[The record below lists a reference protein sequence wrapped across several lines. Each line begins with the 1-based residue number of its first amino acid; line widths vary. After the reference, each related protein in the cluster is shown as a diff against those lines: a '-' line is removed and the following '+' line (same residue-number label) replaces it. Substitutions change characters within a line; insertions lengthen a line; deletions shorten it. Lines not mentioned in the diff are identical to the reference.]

1 MSVHR
6 MFSPEPDVGWD
17 STDPLAVAGRHAR
30 FCAVICA
37 CCADACAAEGMD
49 MSACVS
55 ACLDCAD
62 ICDATARLSTRG
74 TGHNEETLRTVLES
88 CARVCALCAS
98 ECERHDFAACRLCA
112 EMCRAC
118 EADCQRAVLAAA

>member
-6 MFSPEPDVGWD
+6 MFSPEPEAAWD
-17 STDPLAVAGRHAR
+17 ATDPLAIAGRHAR

-37 CCADACAAEGMD
+37 CSADAC
-49 MSACVS
+49 
-55 ACLDCAD
+55 LDGAD
-62 ICDATARLSTRG
+62 ICDATARLSPHG
-74 TGHNEETLRTVLES
+74 TGHNEEALRTILES
-88 CARVCALCAS
+88 CALCAA

-118 EADCQRAVLAAA
+118 EADCRRALLAAA